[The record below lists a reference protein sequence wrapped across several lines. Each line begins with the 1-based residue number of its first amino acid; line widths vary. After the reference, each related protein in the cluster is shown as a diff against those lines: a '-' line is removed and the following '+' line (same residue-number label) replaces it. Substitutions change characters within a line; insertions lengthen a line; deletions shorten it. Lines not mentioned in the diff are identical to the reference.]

1 MHSLRILTMVI
12 LPWSFGSVKLF
23 APDNSTFV
31 VVAATGSDSAV
42 YLESRPLGDRDER
55 ALGGPMR
62 RSMNTLRLLAAVA
75 LVSALGS
82 CALFVGRTPEADN
95 QASDAPPVVN
105 EPVDDSADQP
115 ADQPDNDNDGSDT
128 VAIVPGDT
136 TEPPTASQPIGR
148 GWRILDA
155 GTNSAV
161 RIPVARAVHDAAV
174 WTEVWA
180 AIHANRVDPPALPNV
195 DFRSESVIVLLL
207 GERRTG
213 GYAVGIDGVAPI
225 GGARSPQTV
234 EVTVSVSAPGPGDM
248 VTQALTSPYELS
260 AIPIASAQVTFVG
273 DDVEVGFEH
282 D

>member
-1 MHSLRILTMVI
+1 
-12 LPWSFGSVKLF
+12 
-23 APDNSTFV
+23 
-31 VVAATGSDSAV
+31 
-42 YLESRPLGDRDER
+42 
-55 ALGGPMR
+55 MR
-62 RSMNTLRLLAAVA
+62 RSMNAIRLLAAIA

-82 CALFVGRTPEADN
+82 CALFTGRTPDADD
-95 QASDAPPVVN
+95 QPSDAPPAADV
-105 EPVDDSADQP
+105 PDRDTADRPDDGTDA
-115 ADQPDNDNDGSDT
+115 

-136 TEPPTASQPIGR
+136 TEPSVADPRPSVER
-148 GWRILDA
+148 DWRVLDA

-180 AIHANRVDPPALPNV
+180 AIHANRVDPPALPSV

-213 GYAVGIDGVAPI
+213 GYEVGIDAVTPI
-225 GGARSPQTV
+225 GGAHSPQAV
-234 EVTVSVSAPGPGDM
+234 DVTVRVIAPGPGDM

-260 AIPIASAQVTFVG
+260 AIPFASARVTFVG
-273 DDVEVGFEH
+273 DDVEDGFEG